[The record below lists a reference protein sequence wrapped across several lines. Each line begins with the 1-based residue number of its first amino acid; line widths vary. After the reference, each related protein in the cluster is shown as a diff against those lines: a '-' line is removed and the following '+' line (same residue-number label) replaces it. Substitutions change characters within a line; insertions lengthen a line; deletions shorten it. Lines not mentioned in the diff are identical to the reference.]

1 MVYNHLFLI
10 NPDQSHADRMGMNVI
25 MVTNNVTKY
34 FTNIILDDYYVAK
47 KLFMRIKHRKIIQK
61 FSGNNRI
68 YLFVGDRAYYFENP
82 KTEAGDKFYDEFL
95 MILKSICDSYKKE
108 K

>member
-10 NPDQSHADRMGMNVI
+10 NPDQSHVDRTGLNAI

-34 FTNIILDDYYVAK
+34 FTYIILDDYYIAK
-47 KLFMRIKHRKIIQK
+47 KLFMRIKYRKIIQK
-61 FSGNNRI
+61 LNGNNLI
-68 YLFVGDRAYYFENP
+68 HLFIGDKAYYLENP
-82 KTEAGDKFYDEFL
+82 KTEAGDKFFDEFL
-95 MILKSICDSYKKE
+95 AIVKSICDSYKKE